1 MALVGGGCSGRNSV
15 GGFVVK
21 TVSVF
26 LLRTIGM
33 RGMRHSFA
41 YLSYHPYNIACLFTN
56 TFVFLALYMLISLS
70 SKTVM
75 YLASAILGMLRR
87 EFSVMVGTMCISL
100 AGWGMSYGSS
110 LMVFAAVRVPSGS

>member
-1 MALVGGGCSGRNSV
+1 M

-33 RGMRHSFA
+33 KGMCHSFTV
-41 YLSYHPYNIACLFTN
+41 LSYHPHIIACPVTN
-56 TFVFLALYMLISLS
+56 TFVSLVLYMLISLS

-75 YLASAILGMLRR
+75 YPASAILGMLRR
-87 EFSVMVGTMCISL
+87 EFLVMVGTMCISL
-100 AGWGMSYGSS
+100 ASWRMSCGSL
-110 LMVFAAVRVPSGS
+110 LMVSPTVRVPSGS